1 MFMRKAF
8 LGLASLAL
16 IASAC
21 TREPVVNEVEEP
33 VSAEQDQ
40 QSCFV
45 PGQMIVQLSEELTAL
60 VESGEIDGVKTRAT
74 SFSSALA
81 DAGVVSMERLYPDAG
96 EWEERHRAA
105 GLHRWYRLG
114 LDESAAPAT
123 KASIDIASIEGVV
136 FAEPQRVIK
145 STAVF
150 NDPHFSDQWGYF
162 NDGSLG
168 SKYRAGADINV
179 VPVWENY
186 TGGTPN
192 VIVAVIDSGV
202 DAEHPDLKGAV
213 IPGGPNGSKCF
224 VYDYTGYGLYPDD
237 HGTHVSGTIAAINNN
252 GVGVCG
258 VAGGLDGNGG
268 VRIMSCQIMHTDPKT
283 GDNLQGDDYNAI
295 VWAADHGAVIAQ
307 NSWGYDYK
315 TAQDAERGSVGAV
328 GPAID
333 YFNRYAGCDKNGNQL
348 PDSPM
353 KGGVVFF
360 ASGNDGWQHAWP
372 AEYDGVIAV
381 GAINSMLAGAYYSNY
396 GPWVDICAPGG
407 DYQMGPTILST
418 VPGGGYDS
426 FQGTSM
432 ACPHVSGV
440 AALIVS
446 YFGGPGFTNEMLKD
460 RLIGGA
466 NYTKIPSANKLG
478 PLVDAYGSFTFGSKI
493 APDKVESLEVSAKS
507 NAITSTWKVTA
518 DEDDIKAFAY
528 VAMYTEDK
536 SLLESYTPGAS
547 LPKSVYTVV
556 AETGSASVGDEISAT
571 VKRLNFNTQYYCA
584 VVAYDYNSNYS
595 EISPIVA
602 VNTLGNNPPVISCD
616 HPEGFRIKAFESAS
630 TVIAVMEPD
639 DHNFEISTESG
650 SDAAVF
656 TKTTAGDHLLSIIGK
671 NAPEGKYI
679 AKFTATDEY
688 GAVAELLIPYEILH
702 NNPPQSKKQFEN
714 IILNGVGQS
723 AEFNLNDYFT
733 DIDGE
738 TLAFTGTSAS
748 EKIAHP
754 YVEMSK
760 MIITSL
766 DFGQTEITVTASDAV
781 GELCEITFKVLVRD
795 GKQPIDVYPNP
806 VSDYLFVRTGENA
819 SANIKLV
826 DMQGAAVYDKTMD
839 VTPFDP
845 AKIDV
850 REMAAGA
857 YSVIVDYS
865 GKKITKNIVIL

>member
-1 MFMRKAF
+1 MLMRKAF

-21 TREPVVNEVEEP
+21 TREPVLPEVEEP
-33 VSAEQDQ
+33 VAAEQDQ

-81 DAGVVSMERLYPDAG
+81 DAGVVSMERLYSDAG
-96 EWEERHRAA
+96 EWEPRHRAA
-105 GLHRWYRLG
+105 GLHRWYRLKY
-114 LDESAAPAT
+114 DTSASTPT
-123 KASIDIASIEGVV
+123 KASVDIASIEGVV

-145 STAVF
+145 STAIF
-150 NDPHFSDQWGYF
+150 NDPRLPEQWHYY
-162 NDGSLG
+162 NDGTRG
-168 SKYRAGADINV
+168 SSYRAGADINV
-179 VPVWENY
+179 VPVWETY

-213 IPGGPNGSKCF
+213 IPGGTNGSKCF
-224 VYDYTGYGLYPDD
+224 VYEYAGFSLYPDD

-315 TAQDAERGSVGAV
+315 TAQDAEHGNVGAV

-333 YFNRYAGCDKNGNQL
+333 YFNKYAGCDKDGNQL

-372 AEYDGVIAV
+372 AEYEGVIAV
-381 GAINSMLAGAYYSNY
+381 GAINSAMAGTYYSNY

-478 PLVDAYGSFTFGSKI
+478 PLVDALGSFTYGSKI
-493 APDKVESLEVSAKS
+493 APEKVVSVEASAKS
-507 NAITSTWKVTA
+507 NIITAKWNATA
-518 DEDDIKAFAY
+518 DEDDIKAYAY
-528 VAMYTEDK
+528 LLMATQDK
-536 SLLESYTPGAS
+536 SILESYVPGQALS
-547 LPKSVYTVV
+547 KSVYTVAV
-556 AETGSASVGDEISAT
+556 ENGTASVGDELSG
-571 VKRLNFNTQYYCA
+571 VVSGLEFNAEYYCA
-584 VVAYDYNSNYS
+584 VVAYDYSGNYS
-595 EISPIVA
+595 GISPIVA
-602 VNTLGNNPPVISCD
+602 VNTLGNNPPVITMDNPGPFRLKAYETASSSC
-616 HPEGFRIKAFESAS
+616 FI
-630 TVIAVMEPD
+630 TEPD
-639 DHNFEISTESG
+639 GHIFEVTTDPG
-650 SDAAVF
+650 SDAVKF
-656 TKTTAGDHLLSIIGK
+656 QKIDNGQYTFMLIGK
-671 NAPEGKYI
+671 NAPEGSYT
-679 AKFTATDEY
+679 AKITATDSY
-688 GAVAELLIPYEILH
+688 GASTVLDIKYELLR
-702 NNPPQSKKQFEN
+702 NNPPQPKSQIDN
-714 IILNGVGQS
+714 IIFNGAGQS
-723 AEFNLNDYFT
+723 SNFNLDDYFT

-738 TLAFTGTSAS
+738 ALSYTCETSADN
-748 EKIAHP
+748 IAHP
-754 YVEMSK
+754 YVEMNK
-760 MIITSL
+760 LVLTSM
-766 DFGQTEITVTASDAV
+766 DYGQAEITVSAVDAM
-781 GELCEITFKVLVRD
+781 GESCSITFKVLVRD
-795 GKQPIDVYPNP
+795 GNQPIDVYPNP